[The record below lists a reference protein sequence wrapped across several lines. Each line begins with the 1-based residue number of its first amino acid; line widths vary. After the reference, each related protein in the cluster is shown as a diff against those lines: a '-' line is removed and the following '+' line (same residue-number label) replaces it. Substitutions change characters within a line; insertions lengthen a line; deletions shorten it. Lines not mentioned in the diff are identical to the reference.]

1 MQCIQSYYRDFA
13 GAAQLDGAR
22 RKCNALMKAAQVTV
36 EKSYAMVSNLFR
48 ILGSTEG
55 YRIAKKDSVALE
67 QFRVCILLTNCY
79 ICLNGYQ
86 AGSINTINLSL
97 PSLEDYLVL

>member
-22 RKCNALMKAAQVTV
+22 RKCNASMRAARVTV
-36 EKSYAMVSNLFR
+36 EKSYAMVSNLFC
-48 ILGSTEG
+48 ICGSTEG
-55 YRIAKKDSVALE
+55 YKIAKRDSAALE
-67 QFRVCILLTNCY
+67 QLRVCTLLTNCY
-79 ICLNGYQ
+79 ICLNGDQ
-86 AGSINTINLSL
+86 AGSVNTFNLSP